1 MKLLARIAPSEM
13 WGPERAQLDEDLSTL
28 ASMVEDMPS
37 GELKTFLTALI
48 EALSAGEEVTL
59 ISGGG
64 DG

>member
-1 MKLLARIAPSEM
+1 MKLLARIAPAEM
-13 WGPERAQLDEDLSTL
+13 WAPERAQLNEDLALL
-28 ASMVEDMPS
+28 AEMTEDLPA